1 MSVGNVNRM
10 SFSKMWDSTLRRQIM
25 ERIDVSV
32 DCDNIHCLRHDT
44 NNKILNLKDKQE
56 KGINISSVEEFDRFI

>member
-1 MSVGNVNRM
+1 MRVGNVNRM
-10 SFSKMWDSTLRRQIM
+10 SFSKMWDSVLRKQIM

-44 NNKILNLKDKQE
+44 NNNIINIKDNQD
-56 KGINISSVEEFDRFI
+56 KGIDISSVEEFDRFI